1 MRGPQPLEAAGDDT
15 LMDALREPAGGG
27 EQGGGQGHGVGV
39 LHGGIETPLTHWSSN
54 LTMEVDN
61 VVKLLDQ

>member
-15 LMDALREPAGGG
+15 LVDALREPAGGG

-39 LHGGIETPLTHWSSN
+39 LHGGIETPLTHWSRN
-54 LTMEVDN
+54 LTMEADN
-61 VVKLLDQ
+61 TVKLLDQ